1 MADNELIEAILR
13 QIKQPLWDGW
23 YIQEKLGTGTYSA
36 VYKAIA
42 QNHNRLD
49 VAAVKIEPVLPDK
62 KYYSDDKQKMA
73 AIEER
78 R

>member
-49 VAAVKIEPVLPDK
+49 VAAVKIEPILPDK
-62 KYYSDDKQKMA
+62 KERTA
-73 AIEER
+73 AR
-78 R
+78 